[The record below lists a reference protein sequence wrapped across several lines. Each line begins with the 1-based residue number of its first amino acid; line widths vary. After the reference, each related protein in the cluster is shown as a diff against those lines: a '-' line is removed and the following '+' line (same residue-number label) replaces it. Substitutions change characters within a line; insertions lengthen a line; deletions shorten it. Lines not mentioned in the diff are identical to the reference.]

1 MNYEAVN
8 FYKTRKALGSSLA
21 LRRKH
26 KSEPAAKLNGDA
38 SPADVTSRAH
48 DDCVGE
54 KDYEMINDREADTG
68 LIPLETVK
76 PSNCLKMIEDLRG
89 FVDDVRVKRCWV
101 STVWRQ

>member
-1 MNYEAVN
+1 MTFFFLFFSYKAWHCYCYMNYEAVN
-8 FYKTRKALGSSLA
+8 FYKTRKALGSPMA

-54 KDYEMINDREADTG
+54 KDYEMINDREADAG
-68 LIPLETVK
+68 LTPLETVK
-76 PSNCLKMIEDLRG
+76 CSNCL
-89 FVDDVRVKRCWV
+89 
-101 STVWRQ
+101 